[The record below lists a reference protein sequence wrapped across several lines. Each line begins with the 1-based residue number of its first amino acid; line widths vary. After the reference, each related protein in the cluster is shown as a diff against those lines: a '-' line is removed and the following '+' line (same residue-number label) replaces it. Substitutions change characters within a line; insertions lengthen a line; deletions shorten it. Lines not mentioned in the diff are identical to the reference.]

1 MSDPQR
7 PHGLQ
12 PSRLLRPWDFPGKST
27 GVGYHCVLQDDML
40 DFKNLSHINISG
52 INEDQSNFFIY
63 FTYVKLFT
71 NNVQLQNMNNSFKL
85 IFIYNQDE
93 MEL

>member
-1 MSDPQR
+1 
-7 PHGLQ
+7 
-12 PSRLLRPWDFPGKST
+12 
-27 GVGYHCVLQDDML
+27 ML

-52 INEDQSNFFIY
+52 IEDHSNFFIY

-71 NNVQLQNMNNSFKL
+71 NNGQLPNMNNSFKL

-93 MEL
+93 MELLL

>member
-1 MSDPQR
+1 M
-7 PHGLQ
+7 
-12 PSRLLRPWDFPGKST
+12 
-27 GVGYHCVLQDDML
+27 GYHCVLQDDML

-52 INEDQSNFFIY
+52 INENQSNFFIY

-93 MEL
+93 MELLL

>member
-1 MSDPQR
+1 
-7 PHGLQ
+7 
-12 PSRLLRPWDFPGKST
+12 
-27 GVGYHCVLQDDML
+27 ML
-40 DFKNLSHINISG
+40 DFKNLSHISISG

-71 NNVQLQNMNNSFKL
+71 NNVQLPNMNNSFKL

-93 MEL
+93 MEFSLKWKLYKHLCLNFSYTKIPGILLICLFCG

>member
-1 MSDPQR
+1 
-7 PHGLQ
+7 
-12 PSRLLRPWDFPGKST
+12 
-27 GVGYHCVLQDDML
+27 ML
-40 DFKNLSHINISG
+40 DFKNLSHISISG

-71 NNVQLQNMNNSFKL
+71 NNVQLPNMNNSFKL

-93 MEL
+93 MEFSLKWKLYKHLCLNFSYPVYFSFVCFVV

>member
-1 MSDPQR
+1 
-7 PHGLQ
+7 
-12 PSRLLRPWDFPGKST
+12 
-27 GVGYHCVLQDDML
+27 ML
-40 DFKNLSHINISG
+40 DFKNLSHISISG

-71 NNVQLQNMNNSFKL
+71 NNVQLPNMNNSFKL

-93 MEL
+93 MELSL

>member
-1 MSDPQR
+1 
-7 PHGLQ
+7 
-12 PSRLLRPWDFPGKST
+12 
-27 GVGYHCVLQDDML
+27 ML
-40 DFKNLSHINISG
+40 DFKNLSHISISG

-71 NNVQLQNMNNSFKL
+71 NNVQLPNMNNSFKL

-93 MEL
+93 MELSI

>member
-1 MSDPQR
+1 
-7 PHGLQ
+7 
-12 PSRLLRPWDFPGKST
+12 
-27 GVGYHCVLQDDML
+27 ML

-52 INEDQSNFFIY
+52 INENQSNFFIY

-93 MEL
+93 MELLL

>member
-1 MSDPQR
+1 
-7 PHGLQ
+7 
-12 PSRLLRPWDFPGKST
+12 
-27 GVGYHCVLQDDML
+27 ML
-40 DFKNLSHINISG
+40 DFKNLSHISISG

-71 NNVQLQNMNNSFKL
+71 NNVQLPNMNNSFKL

-93 MEL
+93 MELLL